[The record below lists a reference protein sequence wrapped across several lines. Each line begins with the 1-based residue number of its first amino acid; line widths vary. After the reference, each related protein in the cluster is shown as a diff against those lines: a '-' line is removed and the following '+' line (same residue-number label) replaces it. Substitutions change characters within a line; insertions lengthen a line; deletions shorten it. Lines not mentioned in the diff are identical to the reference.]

1 MATVS
6 ESGGLEL
13 LVRTCSGLE
22 GICERELSA
31 AAKAAGVF
39 MGPVSSASPLATIED
54 GEPLGFLTMA
64 SAGGDADSPHSV
76 RAMLAQVRTLTSA
89 AVVVR
94 AIALPKTGAL
104 GYLEALLGTGPD
116 LSGKEGTSGAG
127 AGSTATGGDAA
138 VDKEEGP
145 GALDPPL
152 EIPQLRSGGSFR
164 CTGVRYGARAT
175 DLTSVSAARCV
186 GAAIWQRHQRDG
198 ASVALKN
205 YDVNVSV
212 DLVGSTLVIAVPISG
227 VGDEAG
233 GGGAAAAGAGAGAG
247 ADGTSAAAADGADGT
262 SKGLEKGESGGKGK
276 GKGKSKSKGKK
287 GKSANRFGP
296 PVARTPVV
304 YAMLKLGLDQVVLDN
319 GGGGGGGGGAGD
331 AGETEAGAGGRGC
344 RGGGLWDPF
353 PGDRHVLF
361 EAKRS
366 FPAMVVDDGDSVVA
380 AGRGRDGDDDG
391 LGPLEGAIDQLAK
404 VPAWASKRLMKWIVT
419 RPPKHVECG
428 TLDQWYG

>member
-31 AAKAAGVF
+31 AAKAAGVPL
-39 MGPVSSASPLATIED
+39 GPVTSASPLATIED

-76 RAMLAQVRTLTSA
+76 CAMLAQVRTLTSA

-94 AIALPKTGAL
+94 AITLPKTGAL

-116 LSGKEGTSGAG
+116 LSRKEGTSGAG

-138 VDKEEGP
+138 VDQEEGP

-152 EIPQLRSGGSFR
+152 EIPQLRGGGSFR

-198 ASVALKN
+198 ASVALKD

-212 DLVGSTLVIAVPISG
+212 DLVGFTLVIAVPIPG

-233 GGGAAAAGAGAGAG
+233 GGAAAGAGAGAG
-247 ADGTSAAAADGADGT
+247 TDGTSAAAADGADGT
-262 SKGLEKGESGGKGK
+262 SKGHAKGESSGKGK
-276 GKGKSKSKGKK
+276 GKGESKGKGKK
-287 GKSANRFGP
+287 GKSADRFGP

-304 YAMLKLGLDQVVLDN
+304 YAMLKLGLDQVVVDN
-319 GGGGGGGGGAGD
+319 GCGGGGGGAGD
-331 AGETEAGAGGRGC
+331 AGEAEAGAGGRGY

-380 AGRGRDGDDDG
+380 TGRGRDRDGDG

-404 VPAWASKRLMKWIVT
+404 VPAWASRRLMKWIVT